1 MVLKYSCRVDAP
13 EGLGLTVPVV
23 RRPQVAPAKLILLSE
38 MCSYDFK
45 PKDSVIC
52 EEGSVSANVYA
63 TSLPISYLLL
73 VHLNV
78 WPVLS

>member
-1 MVLKYSCRVDAP
+1 MVC
-13 EGLGLTVPVV
+13 LTVPFV
-23 RRPQVAPAKLILLSE
+23 RCPQVAPAKLILLSE

-63 TSLPISYLLL
+63 TPLST
-73 VHLNV
+73 HLTTSRA
-78 WPVLS
+78 L